1 MGLQALIASSPSPQT
16 GKRKKG
22 PNGEASQPED
32 ETNMVK
38 LLGKVTSI
46 VLTEQR
52 NQASRVGH
60 CLLLPADNELT
71 IALTSA
77 KTAYAAQQP
86 PREAGKPGKGHP
98 WGAPRNVN
106 TAVVFETTIGL
117 YNKPANKALVEEAE
131 KIWGKEELNQLTTK
145 VAALVASCMTAK
157 DFTPLD
163 SLCQFFKYRVARS
176 GQGIVELTGGTGK
189 CFAPELRPHDLFAL
203 PLENLW
209 GMLLMPY
216 AEYITRGPA
225 PQGRLERQLNKLI
238 HK

>member
-1 MGLQALIASSPSPQT
+1 MSLESLIAASPSPQ
-16 GKRKKG
+16 GGQKKRKG
-22 PNGEASQPED
+22 PHGGDASQPDE
-32 ETNMVK
+32 ETNVVK
-38 LLGKVTSI
+38 LLSKVTSI

-60 CLLLPADNELT
+60 CLLLPSDH
-71 IALTSA
+71 ALTTALTAA
-77 KTAYAAQQP
+77 KTAYASQQP
-86 PREAGKPGKGHP
+86 PREPGKPGKGHP
-98 WGAPRNVN
+98 WGAPRNLN
-106 TAVVFETTIGL
+106 TAVFFETTIKI
-117 YNKPANKALVEEAE
+117 YNGKKELVEEAE
-131 KIWGKEELNQLTTK
+131 KIWGKEELLQLTSK
-145 VAALVASCMTAK
+145 VATLVASCMTAK

-189 CFAPELRPHDLFAL
+189 CFAPELRAHELFAL

-216 AEYITRGPA
+216 AEHITRGPA